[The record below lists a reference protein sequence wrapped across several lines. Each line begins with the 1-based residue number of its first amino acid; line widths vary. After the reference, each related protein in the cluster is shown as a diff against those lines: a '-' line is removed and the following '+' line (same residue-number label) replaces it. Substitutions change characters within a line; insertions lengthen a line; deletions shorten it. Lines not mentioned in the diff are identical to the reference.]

1 MTLRASLLVPLIAA
15 ALSMIGAQKAAFI
28 SGVWQGDA
36 NYDTEGKFSDCLMT
50 AQAES
55 GVLIGFVISKYYEW
69 GLVIADERHD
79 FQVGATEEIMLVVDQ
94 RDPIPAVAKVVDVHG
109 IVIPLEN
116 SDPVL
121 DALREGKVLTIMAE
135 TAKISFKLTG
145 TKEAI
150 AELAACVTEHLNS
163 EKVDASSAARVL
175 ARRAFAQR
183 RENSFSISAS
193 LSSM

>member
-15 ALSMIGAQKAAFI
+15 ALSMVGVEKTAFI

-36 NYDTEGKFSDCLMT
+36 NYDAEGKFSDCIMT
-50 AQAES
+50 AQADS
-55 GVLIGFVISKYYEW
+55 GVLIGFVISKYFEW

-94 RDPIPAVAKVVDVHG
+94 RKPIPAVAKVVDVHG
-109 IVIPLEN
+109 MVIPLEN
-116 SDPVL
+116 SELVL
-121 DALREGKVLTIMAE
+121 NALREGKVLTIMAE

-163 EKVDASSAARVL
+163 EKVDASTVTRVPAAARPS
-175 ARRAFAQR
+175 QR
-183 RENSFSISAS
+183 RENSFSMSAS

>member
-1 MTLRASLLVPLIAA
+1 MTLRASLLVSLVAA
-15 ALSMIGAQKAAFI
+15 ALSAFEAERAAFI

-36 NYDTEGKFSDCLMT
+36 NYDADGKFSDCIMT
-50 AQAES
+50 AQADS
-55 GVLIGFVISKYYEW
+55 GVLIGFVISKYFEW

-79 FQVGATEEIMLVVDQ
+79 FRVGATEEIMLVVDQ
-94 RDPIPAVAKVVDVHG
+94 REPIPAIAKVVDVHG

-116 SDPVL
+116 SDLML
-121 DALREGKVLTIMAE
+121 DGLREGKVLTIMAE
-135 TAKISFKLTG
+135 TAKIRFKLTG

-163 EKVDASSAARVL
+163 EKVDASTATRVPAARV
-175 ARRAFAQR
+175 RQR
-183 RENSFSISAS
+183 RENNFSISAS

>member
-15 ALSMIGAQKAAFI
+15 ALSMVGVDRTAFI

-36 NYDTEGKFSDCLMT
+36 NYDAEGKFSDCIMT
-50 AQAES
+50 AQADS
-55 GVLIGFVISKYYEW
+55 GVLIGFVISKYFEW

-79 FQVGATEEIMLVVDQ
+79 FQVGTTEAIVLLIDE
-94 RDPIPAVAKVVDVHG
+94 RDPIPAIAKVIDVHG

-121 DALREGKVLTIMAE
+121 AALREGKVLTIVAE
-135 TAKISFKLTG
+135 GTKISFKLTG

-163 EKVDASSAARVL
+163 EKVDASTVTRVPAAARPS
-175 ARRAFAQR
+175 QR